1 VNWRASNNPRVAKPA
16 AQVVNGSKT

>member
-1 VNWRASNNPRVAKPA
+1 VNWRSSNNPRAAKPA